1 MYTAR
6 QPGSGWLLT
15 QTHPASGDAMYSFDP
30 TEEQQ
35 MIIDTARDFA
45 RKEMA
50 PKAHDADEAA
60 ALPSGFLEQAWELGL
75 AVAAIPEKYNGAA
88 MQRSAVTGALL
99 LEELGVG
106 DLSMAFAMLA
116 PATFAYPILD
126 FGTDAQKDKWL
137 PMCTAASFPKLT
149 AALVEPNMDFDATA
163 LGCRARKEGG
173 GYVLDG
179 TKCFVPNG
187 SSAETFLVYARE
199 GEGEG
204 FDTVQAFI
212 VPRGLPG
219 VSLGEK
225 EKNMGVLALDSVELT
240 LTGVKLP
247 PEARV
252 GGDKGI
258 DFERIM
264 SYSRVALSAL
274 ALGVARAAYEH
285 SVEYAKE
292 RKTFGRPIATRQAI
306 AFSVADMRI
315 ELDAARMLVWE
326 AAWKLDQGDKATKE
340 SYLAKLYTDEMV
352 LKVTDEAVMV
362 MGGHGF
368 IRENP
373 VERWLRNGRG
383 FAVFEGMAMV

>member
-1 MYTAR
+1 
-6 QPGSGWLLT
+6 
-15 QTHPASGDAMYSFDP
+15 MYSFDP

-35 MIIDTARDFA
+35 MIIDTAREFA

-60 ALPSGFLEQAWELGL
+60 KLPSGFLEQAWELGL

-88 MQRSAVTGALL
+88 MERSAVTGALL
-99 LEELGVG
+99 LEELGCG
-106 DLSMAFAMLA
+106 DLSMALSMLA
-116 PATFAYPILD
+116 PATFAYPVLD
-126 FGTDAQKDKWL
+126 YGTDAQKDKWL
-137 PMCTAASFPKLT
+137 PQCTSASFPALT
-149 AALVEPNMDFDATA
+149 AALVEPSMDFDATA
-163 LGCRARKEGG
+163 MACTAQGKDG
-173 GYVLDG
+173 GYVLNG

-187 SSAETFLVYARE
+187 GRAETFLVYARE

-204 FDTVQAFI
+204 FEHVQAFI
-212 VPRGLPG
+212 VPRSAAG
-219 VSLGEK
+219 VRVGDK
-225 EKNMGVLALDSVELT
+225 EKNMGALALDSVELT
-240 LTGVKLP
+240 LEDVKLP
-247 PEARV
+247 PEARL
-252 GGDKGI
+252 GGAAGI

-274 ALGVARAAYEH
+274 ALGVARAAFEH
-285 SVEYAKE
+285 SVDYAKE

-306 AFSVADMRI
+306 AFSIADMRI

-326 AAWKLDQGDKATKE
+326 AAWKLDKGEKATKE

-352 LKVTDEAVMV
+352 LKVNDEAVMV

-383 FAVFEGMAMV
+383 FAVFDGMAMV

>member
-1 MYTAR
+1 
-6 QPGSGWLLT
+6 
-15 QTHPASGDAMYSFDP
+15 MYSFDP

-35 MIIDTARDFA
+35 MIIDTAREFA

-50 PKAHDADEAA
+50 PKAHEADHAA
-60 ALPSGFLEQAWELGL
+60 ALPSGFLEHAWELGL
-75 AVAAIPEKYNGAA
+75 ATAAIPEKYNGAA

-116 PATFAYPILD
+116 PANFAYPILD
-126 FGTDAQKDKWL
+126 YGTDAQKDKWL
-137 PMCTAASFPKLT
+137 PLCTAASFPKLT
-149 AALVEPNMDFDATA
+149 AALCEPNMDFDATA
-163 LGCRARKEGG
+163 LGCRARNEGG
-173 GYVLDG
+173 GHVLDG
-179 TKCFVPNG
+179 QKCFVPNG
-187 SSAETFLVYARE
+187 GSAETFLVYARE
-199 GEGEG
+199 GQAEG
-204 FDTVQAFI
+204 FEHVQAFI
-212 VPRGLPG
+212 VPRNTPGLRI
-219 VSLGEK
+219 GEK

-240 LTGVKLP
+240 LENVKLP

-252 GGDKGI
+252 GGVTGI

-264 SYSRVALSAL
+264 SYSRVAQSAL
-274 ALGVARAAYEH
+274 ALGVARAAFEH

-306 AFSVADMRI
+306 AFSIADMRI
-315 ELDAARMLVWE
+315 ELDSARMLVWE
-326 AAWKLDQGDKATKE
+326 AAWTLDQGRMATKE

-383 FAVFEGMAMV
+383 FAVFDGMAMV